1 MNRQKKIYQKVKK
14 RMQQEKAKNQPVK
27 KQPYIS
33 KAERAAL
40 ALNEA
45 EQTVVEQ
52 SPEPE

>member
-14 RMQQEKAKNQPVK
+14 RMQQEKAKKQPVK

-40 ALNEA
+40 AESEQLPVENPA
-45 EQTVVEQ
+45 EIEQ
-52 SPEPE
+52 K